1 MSEMDNDRKQEMM
14 RFLISSSILCV
25 LLAAALF
32 YSNEMALPL
41 FGVMA
46 YLFGLL
52 SPLLWF
58 LLGSSVSNERER
70 SSHARISL

>member
-1 MSEMDNDRKQEMM
+1 MENDREQETM
-14 RFLISSSILCV
+14 RFLASSCMLCI

-32 YSNEMALPL
+32 YSNEMALAL

-58 LLGSSVSNERER
+58 LLRSNVSNQQER
-70 SSHARISL
+70 SSHARTSL